1 MSQEKPLFFKDFTDD
16 VNKFFQPVE
25 EIVAEVESETDE
37 SPLTFIHIT
46 MKPSPKYV
54 SDWWCNIRSNT
65 FLENP
70 ATGEKIMMQL
80 AINVPVHPRK
90 HFFKKF
96 NECIHV
102 TLVFDAIPHSW
113 SCFNLIEDNLAP
125 SNGYTFLNIQRNNSG
140 VYQL

>member
-70 ATGEKIMMQL
+70 ATGEKLPMQL
-80 AINVPVHPRK
+80 ALNVPVHPRK
-90 HFFKKF
+90 HYFKKF

-102 TLVFDAIPHSW
+102 TLVFDAIPKTW
-113 SCFNLIEDNLAP
+113 GCFDLIEDNLSP
-125 SNGYTFLNIQRNNSG
+125 LNGYTFLNIARNNSG
-140 VYQL
+140 IYQL